1 MSSPDILPTPRRTS
15 IPARARRDLSEKY
28 LASTISIQDDVARA
42 SEAIRSFQK
51 LREFLSVYMFQAW
64 FDAYVENAV
73 YTDLCDAPS
82 AGPEA
87 SEIPSEATMLR
98 LLSDTTEEEHE
109 RRAFD
114 YGVFKLLWPR
124 RNTSAL
130 DDMTRLVM
138 TLAALLARDGCRAA
152 HLHVDLVY
160 QARAGSRDAPE
171 RRSHV
176 AALRYRDRLRA
187 ASQIAYI
194 LVMDV

>member
-28 LASTISIQDDVARA
+28 LASTISIQDAVARA

-73 YTDLCDAPS
+73 YTDLRDAPG

-87 SEIPSEATMLR
+87 SEMPSEATMLR

-130 DDMTRLVM
+130 AILQKKSMNAGPST
-138 TLAALLARDGCRAA
+138 TASSSCSGPDGTPR
-152 HLHVDLVY
+152 HWTT
-160 QARAGSRDAPE
+160 
-171 RRSHV
+171 
-176 AALRYRDRLRA
+176 
-187 ASQIAYI
+187 
-194 LVMDV
+194 